1 MQTNPDICKNIILSK
16 LGIYDRR
23 YYARKCVIKDVPKD
37 DCMKFLNEY
46 HLQGGIGA
54 SVRIG
59 LYYNDELLSVM
70 VFGKTRRCLND
81 TNENW
86 ELYRFCNKGGV
97 QVIGGCSKLFSYFV
111 KKYSPNKIISFS
123 SNDISEGELY
133 KRLGFTFDHET
144 IGYWYIDKNMKRY
157 HRYSFTKKMLV
168 KKGFDP
174 NLSERQIMSQLN
186 YYRIYDSGQK
196 KWEYN

>member
-1 MQTNPDICKNIILSK
+1 M
-16 LGIYDRR
+16 
-23 YYARKCVIKDVPKD
+23 
-37 DCMKFLNEY
+37 
-46 HLQGGIGA
+46 
-54 SVRIG
+54 
-59 LYYNDELLSVM
+59 
-70 VFGKTRRCLND
+70 
-81 TNENW
+81 
-86 ELYRFCNKGGV
+86 
-97 QVIGGCSKLFSYFV
+97 IGGCSKLFSYFV

-144 IGYWYIDKNMKRY
+144 IGYWYVDKNMKRH

-168 KKGFDP
+168 KRGFDP